1 MTYSKLTSAE
11 HDEKHDEKHDSITK
25 DVADNFQEEKNHY
38 EPTF

>member
-11 HDEKHDEKHDSITK
+11 HDEKHDSITK